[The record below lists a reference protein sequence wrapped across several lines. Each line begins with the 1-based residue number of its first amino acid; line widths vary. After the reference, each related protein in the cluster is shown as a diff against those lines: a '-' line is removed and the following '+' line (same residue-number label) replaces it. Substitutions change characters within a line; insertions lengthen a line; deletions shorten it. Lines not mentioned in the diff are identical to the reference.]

1 MHGHRATAGQGPTVP
16 GRVRA
21 RHAGCRTATQSSEI
35 WHHLGGWYDEGDTYD
50 TQEVQF
56 EQDLNHFWAKL
67 RGPDE
72 NLRCR
77 LLGATEGLGTD
88 WKSVVIVRNGNV
100 RIRYAKKRVKTITPP
115 KSTP

>member
-1 MHGHRATAGQGPTVP
+1 MAIAPPPDKDPRCLEEYVLVTPAAEEKLN
-16 GRVRA
+16 A
-21 RHAGCRTATQSSEI
+21 SEI

-56 EQDLNHFWAKL
+56 EQDLNHFWANL

-77 LLGATEGLGTD
+77 LLGAIEGLGTD
-88 WKSVVIVRNGNV
+88 WKSVVILRNGNV